1 MVVVIDALRA
11 DFVLDPKNMGRPK
24 ISWLAENLE
33 MGVGRAWVAR
43 ASPPTVTLPRFNSSK
58 QTSYHIIWYDRII
71 YYTIYITYLTH
82 GKSKCNPAQF
92 SFMSLYAHTFYS
104 KCHPVFIQSI
114 LSFILPMAGSKLS
127 QLDAFPALLM
137 WWEIFRGIWNS
148 YYEWLQMIHG
158 TWSTLTSGQ
167 KHCKWGTGRW
177 LHCRKMAIKQQ
188 VNLHCWL

>member
-1 MVVVIDALRA
+1 MIDALRA

-58 QTSYHIIWYDRII
+58 QTSYHIISYDRNI

-82 GKSKCNPAQF
+82 GKNKCNPAQF

-104 KCHPVFIQSI
+104 KCCPVFTQSI

-137 WWEIFRGIWNS
+137 WWEIFRGI
-148 YYEWLQMIHG
+148 
-158 TWSTLTSGQ
+158 
-167 KHCKWGTGRW
+167 
-177 LHCRKMAIKQQ
+177 
-188 VNLHCWL
+188 